1 MVYAIIGVDS
11 VQQFVTGSM
20 SATRSIPNLTGGQ
33 LLAKNTLWNLL
44 GQLSPIGVAVITI
57 PFLVRGL
64 GVARF
69 GVLSLAWIVIG
80 YFSFF
85 DLGLG
90 RALTKLTADKLGGRQ
105 EQAIPALVWTSLSL
119 MLALGGI
126 GCLATLALSRWLVYT
141 VLKIPVD
148 LRAETLRSF
157 YLLALSIPLVTLT
170 SGLRGILE
178 ALQRFRVLTLT
189 RIPMSI
195 FSFAG
200 PLLVLPFSQSLVS
213 VTAVLL
219 LGRLIG
225 CVVHLIACLRAMP
238 ALSSNIVLDR
248 SVVKP
253 VIKLGG
259 WMTVSNVINPILV
272 YLDRFVIG
280 TLVSASVIAYY
291 TAPFDALIRLTVIP
305 AAVAGVLFPAF
316 ALTIGENP
324 QHTHVLLFRS
334 LKYVF
339 LLMFPITLITV
350 TLAPEG
356 LRLWLGPSFARHGTS
371 VLRWL
376 AAGVFANSLAHAP
389 FALVQSAGRPDLTA
403 KLHLVELPVY
413 MFAVWM
419 LTKQLGIEGA
429 AIAWTARLVLD
440 TIVICLFLDRIFPAP
455 SDYVVK
461 VGSIMAVG
469 LLLLFTGT
477 LPTTLVMKLSFLSIG
492 LIVFGLVGWLVLLSP
507 EERMFLLRRKP
518 EYS

>member
-1 MVYAIIGVDS
+1 
-11 VQQFVTGSM
+11 M
-20 SATRSIPNLTGGQ
+20 SATQSIPNLTGGR

-44 GQLSPIGVAVITI
+44 GQLSPIAVAVVTI
-57 PFLVRGL
+57 PLLVKGL
-64 GVARF
+64 GVTRF
-69 GVLSLAWIVIG
+69 GVLSLTWIAIG
-80 YFSFF
+80 YFSLF

-90 RALTKLTADKLGGRQ
+90 RALTKLIADKLGTRQ
-105 EQAIPALVWTSLSL
+105 AQAIPALVWTSLSL

-178 ALQRFRVLTLT
+178 ALQRFRVVTLI

-200 PLLVLPFSQSLVS
+200 PLLVLPFSRSLVW
-213 VTAVLL
+213 VTAVLV

-238 ALSSNIVLDR
+238 VLSSNIVLDR
-248 SVVKP
+248 SAVKP
-253 VIKLGG
+253 VVKLGG

-280 TLVSASVIAYY
+280 TLLSASVIAYY

-316 ALTIGENP
+316 ALSIAEDPPRTR
-324 QHTHVLLFRS
+324 LLLARS
-334 LKYVF
+334 SKYIF
-339 LLMFPITLITV
+339 LLVLPITLIAV

-356 LRLWLGPSFARHGTS
+356 LRVWLGASFAENGTS

-376 AAGVFANSLAHAP
+376 AAGVLANSLAHVP

-403 KLHLVELPVY
+403 KLHLVELPLY
-413 MFAVWM
+413 MFTVWVLTQKMGIVGTAV
-419 LTKQLGIEGA
+419 
-429 AIAWTARLVLD
+429 AWTARLSLD
-440 TIVICLFLDRIFPAP
+440 TLVICLILDRLLP
-455 SDYVVK
+455 SPSRYLAK
-461 VGSIMAVG
+461 VGSLMGAG
-469 LLLLFTGT
+469 FLLLFAGT
-477 LPTTLVMKLSFLSIG
+477 LPTSIIMKMFFLAIE
-492 LIVFGLVGWLVLLSP
+492 LIAFGLVGWLVLLTP
-507 EERMFLLRRKP
+507 DERMFPMGRKS
-518 EYS
+518 E